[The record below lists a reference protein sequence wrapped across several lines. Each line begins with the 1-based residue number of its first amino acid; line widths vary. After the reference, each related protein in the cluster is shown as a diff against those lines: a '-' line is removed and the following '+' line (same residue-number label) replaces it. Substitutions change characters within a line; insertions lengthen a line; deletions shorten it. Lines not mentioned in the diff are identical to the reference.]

1 MIKAVVFDMDGV
13 IIDSEPIHIKLEN
26 ELFKSLGLEI
36 SEEEHLTF
44 VGASSYYMW
53 RKIKERFNLP
63 QSVEELV
70 EKDRKM
76 YLDHVLRTGE
86 IIPIEGITETV
97 KKLFEKKYKLAVASS
112 SPIDVIKLVVKKLAI
127 DNCFEVLVSGDYVE
141 NSKPSPDIFLYTAA
155 KLKVKPYE
163 CVVIEDSYNGVHGAK
178 KAGMTVIGFKNPNS
192 GNQDLSEADFIV
204 DSLGEELLGII
215 EGLNNEKDVAEK

>member
-1 MIKAVVFDMDGV
+1 M
-13 IIDSEPIHIKLEN
+13 
-26 ELFKSLGLEI
+26 
-36 SEEEHLTF
+36 
-44 VGASSYYMW
+44 
-53 RKIKERFNLP
+53 
-63 QSVEELV
+63 
-70 EKDRKM
+70 
-76 YLDHVLRTGE
+76 
-86 IIPIEGITETV
+86 
-97 KKLFEKKYKLAVASS
+97 
-112 SPIDVIKLVVKKLAI
+112 IKLVVKKLAI